1 MKITTLKKE
10 IEAAIKYQADE
21 AAGLNGSENPQT
33 VSHRL
38 IAENMA
44 EAFTAVLNR
53 INGDRIALS
62 FYGK

>member
-10 IEAAIKYQADE
+10 IEAVVKYQNDE
-21 AAGLNGSENPQT
+21 AAGLNGSDNPQI
-33 VSHRL
+33 VSRKL
-38 IAENMA
+38 VAENMA

-62 FYGK
+62 FYEK